1 MKTILTVTAS
11 FLLTIGM
18 IAWLALSQQHPT
30 VEKMKKAVTG
40 YLAPA
45 AVQMEDNRI
54 MAMRMDVYRNEGAEY
69 MGLAQQSLEE
79 GWRLIKPYLPNADT
93 IKAYEDRMG
102 RLPTMDFDARGAEI
116 EAILER
122 WIFEIDFY
130 ADRTTGD
137 TVRTS
142 YWNKLKNGAPAQLFY
157 DMEFNLMSI
166 RHALGR
172 INPANPEKLW
182 NSMEWSLIK
191 VDIERQRWL
200 LEVCRKRP

>member
-69 MGLAQQSLEE
+69 MSLAQQSLEE
-79 GWRLIKPYLPNADT
+79 GWRLIKPYLPNAET
-93 IKAYEDRMG
+93 VKTYEERMS
-102 RLPTMDFDARGAEI
+102 RLQTMDLNARGAEI

-122 WIFEIDFY
+122 WIFEVDFY
-130 ADRTTGD
+130 ADRTMGT
-137 TVRTS
+137 TVRTNQ
-142 YWNKLKNGAPAQLFY
+142 WLQLKNQAPAQLFY
-157 DMEFNLMSI
+157 NMEFNLMSI
-166 RHALGR
+166 RHAIGR
-172 INPANPEKLW
+172 VNPDNPEKLW
-182 NSMEWSLIK
+182 NLMEWSLIK
-191 VDIERQRWL
+191 ADIERQRWY
-200 LEVCRKRP
+200 LEMCHKRP